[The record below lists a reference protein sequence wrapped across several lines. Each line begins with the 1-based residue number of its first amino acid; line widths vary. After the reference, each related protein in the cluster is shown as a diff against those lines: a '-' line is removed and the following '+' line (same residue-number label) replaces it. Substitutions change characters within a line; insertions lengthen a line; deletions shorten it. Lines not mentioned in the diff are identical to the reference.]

1 MVKSPDVGVPAFRHH
16 RRVHGRMA
24 GAGLAVAVPRAGIP
38 HLRRHGG
45 IRRKSLRKARKLLGL
60 RYNVKRKWFP
70 PVIGNAGGA
79 LPNAASIIAQENP
92 LRLDRR
98 LGLSPQRVL
107 AVLDEPHMVTHTR
120 SRFVMPPGRPS
131 H

>member
-1 MVKSPDVGVPAFRHH
+1 MT
-16 RRVHGRMA
+16 

-79 LPNAASIIAQENP
+79 LPNAASLIAQENP
-92 LRLDRR
+92 LVWIDGLVYLLNVFWLFWMSRIWLRTRVADSLCRR
-98 LGLSPQRVL
+98 AAHPIKILTDKDKLSANTQ
-107 AVLDEPHMVTHTR
+107 
-120 SRFVMPPGRPS
+120 
-131 H
+131 